1 MKRVVVTGIGSVS
14 PLGNSFDLAWAAM
27 KAGRSGIS
35 QVTGFETS
43 GLPCRVAGQL
53 RDFDKEEGFSA
64 KEMRRLD
71 RFVLYAV
78 AAAAMALEDAGLME
92 SYESQAASY
101 QSKKKSYSDNL
112 SLVTPHSS
120 LNSAGVIIGSSR
132 GGISTIEKALSRS
145 RTQNPR
151 LKQCRVSPY
160 LMPSTTI
167 SMAASYVAQRFG
179 IRGHCLGISNA
190 CASGANAVGE
200 AFRAIKSGYSEMIVA
215 GGAEA
220 PICRL
225 CIEGY
230 GASGA
235 LSSRTMETPRP
246 FDRDRD
252 GFVLSEGACL
262 LVLEDLEKAKE
273 RGANIYGEVVGYGN
287 TSDAFHMTKPH
298 PGGEAEAI
306 RTALKDANL
315 STDDVDY
322 VNAHGTGTKIGDAA
336 ESKAIREVFGKRGST
351 IPVSAIK
358 SMTGHMLATSGAF
371 EIAST
376 LKSIGEGIIPPTINL
391 DNKDAACDIDVVTE
405 KTEADIDIAVSNSFG
420 FGGVN
425 AVVVLKKQR
434 SA

>member
-1 MKRVVVTGIGSVS
+1 MNRVVVTGIGSVS
-14 PLGNSFDLAWAAM
+14 PLGNSFDRAWSAM

-35 QVTGFETS
+35 QMSGTEAS

-53 RDFDKEEGFSA
+53 KDFDEAKRFSA
-64 KEMRRLD
+64 KEMRRFD
-71 RFVLYAV
+71 RFALYAI
-78 AAAAMALEDAGLME
+78 AAAVMALEDAGLLE
-92 SYESQAASY
+92 GYESQAASY
-101 QSKKKSYSDNL
+101 KSKEKNFSDN
-112 SLVTPHSS
+112 SPLVAPHSS

-132 GGISTIEKALSRS
+132 GGISTIEKALSLS
-145 RTQNPR
+145 RAQNPR
-151 LKQCRVSPY
+151 PKQCRLSPY

-167 SMAASYVAQRFG
+167 GMAASYVAQKFG

-190 CASGANAVGE
+190 CASGASAIGE
-200 AFRAIKSGYSEMIVA
+200 AFRTIKSGYSGLIVA

-220 PICRL
+220 PICRF

-235 LSSRTMETPRP
+235 LTSRTGETPRP

-262 LVLEDLEKAKE
+262 LVLEDLENAKE
-273 RGANIYGEVVGYGN
+273 RGASIYGEVVGYGN

-298 PGGEAEAI
+298 PEGEAEAI
-306 RTALKDANL
+306 RSALKDADL

-336 ESKAIREVFGKRGST
+336 ESGAIREAFGKKGST
-351 IPVSAIK
+351 VPVSAIK
-358 SMTGHMLATSGAF
+358 SMTGHMLAASGAF

-376 LKSIGEGIIPPTINL
+376 LKSICEGIIPPTINL

-405 KTEADIDIAVSNSFG
+405 KTRADIDIAVSNSFG

-425 AVVVLKKQR
+425 AVVVLKKYR
-434 SA
+434 